1 MAYWS
6 DSSLWAGVPV
16 LTTPG
21 VRHAARVAASS
32 AAQFPGVPHMAA
44 LTLEEYVTQGVA
56 LGRRRRRTD
65 RLKRAIQLQ
74 RVDSP
79 LFDTQRWV
87 RDWERLLAVV
97 GHIRGHRARRG
108 RRRRRRVGPAAA
120 PPNCPPPGPHTLT
133 KSFETLQ
140 TRELFAR
147 RSQTFPWL

>member
-44 LTLEEYVTQGVA
+44 LTLEEYVAQGVA

-65 RLKRAIQLQ
+65 RLKRAIQQQ
-74 RVDSP
+74 RVDSV

-97 GHIRGHRARRG
+97 WDTYVATGHEADG
-108 RRRRRRVGPAAA
+108 AAA
-120 PPNCPPPGPHTLT
+120 GSAPPPHRRLAHHLVLT
-133 KSFETLQ
+133 
-140 TRELFAR
+140 
-147 RSQTFPWL
+147 P